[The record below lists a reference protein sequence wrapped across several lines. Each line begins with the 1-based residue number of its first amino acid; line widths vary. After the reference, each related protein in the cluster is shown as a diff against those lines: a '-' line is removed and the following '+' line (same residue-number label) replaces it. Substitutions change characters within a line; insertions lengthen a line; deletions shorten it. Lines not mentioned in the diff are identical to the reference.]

1 MQFNSKKTLLISAA
15 LVIVVL
21 LAIPKIKSINENK
34 DSAAAPAFM
43 NAVLPVTAYVVDPEP
58 LRNKILT
65 TGTVLANE
73 EVELKSEVSG
83 RITDIKF
90 EEGSRVKEG
99 QLLVKTND
107 AELQAQL
114 LKAEYRK
121 KLAEDKEERGRKQ
134 LQIEAISQQDYD
146 ALLNELNTEKAEIQ
160 LIKAQIDKTEIRAPF
175 EGMIGLRY
183 VSKGSYIGQNTKVAN
198 LLDITPVKID
208 FSIPEKY
215 ANFVDQGDIVTFGI
229 QGYEEEFE
237 GKVYAIE
244 PRIDPVTR
252 TLQIRALS
260 PNPEG
265 KILPGAFAE
274 VKLVLN
280 EVPDALMIPTEALI
294 PELQGQKIFVFKN
307 GQAMP
312 QNVQT
317 GIRTE
322 DKIQVT
328 GGIAAGDTVIT
339 SGILQLRPGAPVK
352 IAEVN

>member
-1 MQFNSKKTLLISAA
+1 MKFNSKTTILISAA
-15 LVIVVL
+15 FVIVVL
-21 LAIPKIKSINENK
+21 LAIPKLKSINEGK
-34 DSAAAPAFM
+34 DGAAPTFM
-43 NAVLPVTAYVVDPEP
+43 NATLPVSVYVVKPEP
-58 LRNKILT
+58 LKNKILT

-73 EVELKSEVSG
+73 EVELKSEVAG
-83 RITDIKF
+83 RITDIEF
-90 EEGSRVKEG
+90 DEGSRVKEG
-99 QLLVKTND
+99 QLLVKIND

-114 LKAEYRK
+114 LKARYRK
-121 KLAEDKEERGRKQ
+121 NLAEDKEERGRKQ

-160 LIKAQIDKTEIRAPF
+160 LIKAQIDKTEIKAPF
-175 EGMIGLRY
+175 EGKIGLRY
-183 VSKGSYIGQNTKVAN
+183 VSKGSYIEQNTKVAN
-198 LLDITPVKID
+198 LLDITPVKVD

-215 ANFVDQGDIVTFGI
+215 ANFVAEGDKISFKI
-229 QGYEEEFE
+229 QGYDEEFE

-244 PRIDPVTR
+244 PKIDPVTR
-252 TLQIRALS
+252 TLQLRALS

-274 VKLVLN
+274 VKLVLD
-280 EVPDALMIPTEALI
+280 EIPDAVMIPTEALI
-294 PELQGQKIFVFKN
+294 PELQGQKVFVFKN
-307 GQAMP
+307 GQVMS

-328 GGIAAGDTVIT
+328 EGIAAGDTVIT

-352 IAEVN
+352 ISEVK